1 MSDLRDPRVLFAA
14 ERTALAW
21 NRTSLALMGFGFVIE
36 RFGLFMHVVLRQ
48 DPGPLQ
54 RGGSFWI
61 GLLFILLGSLLAAA
75 SAWMY
80 VRVVR
85 GLNPDEVPARYPVHM
100 ATSTN
105 LATGA
110 GGILLLVYLFV
121 N

>member
-1 MSDLRDPRVLFAA
+1 
-14 ERTALAW
+14 
-21 NRTSLALMGFGFVIE
+21 VIE

-61 GLLFILLGSLLAAA
+61 GLLFVLLGSVLAAA

-85 GLNPDEVPARYPVHM
+85 ELNPDEVPARYPVHI